1 MSRMAKQHVLPSRIT
16 KILRRMDKQ
25 DTRPPMCNDC
35 CGAKATRRPWR
46 TSAGKGNASHI
57 KPATSPGDVVSVDQL
72 ESSIPGFIILGMKEK
87 ESELISFV
95 PDRKFND
102 LRYTIN
108 SGKLHQ
114 LGWKEEMDWEEGLR
128 TTVEWFKNHSGR
140 FGNIEDAL
148 VAHPR
153 IGVAPG
159 SGVTNM

>member
-1 MSRMAKQHVLPSRIT
+1 LYVEDVARAFEVILHKAQPGMILNIGGDNEISNLEVAKKLI
-16 KILRRMDKQ
+16 
-25 DTRPPMCNDC
+25 
-35 CGAKATRRPWR
+35 
-46 TSAGKGNASHI
+46 
-57 KPATSPGDVVSVDQL
+57 
-72 ESSIPGFIILGMKEK
+72 EILGLKEK

-128 TTVEWFKNHSGR
+128 TTVEWFKQYSER

-159 SGVTNM
+159 AGVTNM

>member
-1 MSRMAKQHVLPSRIT
+1 MTLHGDGSNTRNFLYVEDVARAFEVILHKARPGMILNIGGENEISNLEVAKKLI
-16 KILRRMDKQ
+16 D
-25 DTRPPMCNDC
+25 
-35 CGAKATRRPWR
+35 
-46 TSAGKGNASHI
+46 
-57 KPATSPGDVVSVDQL
+57 
-72 ESSIPGFIILGMKEK
+72 ILGLKEK

-114 LGWKEEMDWEEGLR
+114 LGWKEEMNWEEGLR
-128 TTVEWFKNHSGR
+128 TTVEWFKQHSGR

>member
-1 MSRMAKQHVLPSRIT
+1 LEVAKKLIE
-16 KILRRMDKQ
+16 ILGKKDQMDK
-25 DTRPPMCNDC
+25 
-35 CGAKATRRPWR
+35 
-46 TSAGKGNASHI
+46 
-57 KPATSPGDVVSVDQL
+57 
-72 ESSIPGFIILGMKEK
+72 
-87 ESELISFV
+87 LIQYV

-114 LGWKEEMDWEEGLR
+114 LGWKEEMPWEKGLKNTVDWY
-128 TTVEWFKNHSGR
+128 TKHSDR

-159 SGVTNM
+159 QGVSNEDGGLRSASLGDA